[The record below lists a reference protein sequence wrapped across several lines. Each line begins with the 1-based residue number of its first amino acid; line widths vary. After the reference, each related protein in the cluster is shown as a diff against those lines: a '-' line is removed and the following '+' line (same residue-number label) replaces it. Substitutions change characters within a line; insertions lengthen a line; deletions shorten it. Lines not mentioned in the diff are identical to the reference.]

1 MLDRVLQCA
10 SVCVC
15 VCADGRMVYGKYTIT
30 FFDMVYAVCFN
41 EMCAMIHR
49 NWRFARD
56 ELTD

>member
-49 NWRFARD
+49 IGGSH
-56 ELTD
+56 ETS